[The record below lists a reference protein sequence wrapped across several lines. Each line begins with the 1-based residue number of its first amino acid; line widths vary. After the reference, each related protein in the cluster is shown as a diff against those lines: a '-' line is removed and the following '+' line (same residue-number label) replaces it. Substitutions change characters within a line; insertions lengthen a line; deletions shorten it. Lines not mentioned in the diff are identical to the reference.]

1 MSSRRVLGLD
11 RTPNYVGEDEFVFTI
26 KLYHGGVLVVHPY
39 LDYLGGKVEYFDY
52 WAGDHGSM
60 LGLRQ
65 MIKSLRYDDRK
76 VQFWYKYGD
85 CTPLKIRRLD
95 RDKDVI
101 DLNFEIPKNKE
112 VEIIVEHL
120 DKENWNY
127 DVNVDYY
134 IDERVEF
141 HDNSKELEVESQ
153 KYASDG
159 RKENHFGAI
168 NITAIEENQFG
179 ARYEEQ
185 SEMDYV
191 ISEDELRS
199 LSSDSETESA
209 KPSLVYREGDVKKPG
224 FQWQSSQQVQQ
235 QINRDENSISM
246 EAQQFHGYQNSVPMV
261 VQQVQQ
267 QFYGD
272 QNL

>member
-11 RTPNYVGEDEFVFTI
+11 KTPNYVGEDEYVYTI
-26 KLYHGGVLVVHPY
+26 KLYYGGVLVVHPY

-52 WAGDHGSM
+52 WPGDHGSM

-85 CTPLKIRRLD
+85 CTSLKIRRID

-120 DKENWNY
+120 EKENWNY

-134 IDERVEF
+134 IDEELQKIYERVKC

-153 KYASDG
+153 KYASM
-159 RKENHFGAI
+159 
-168 NITAIEENQFG
+168 EEKK
-179 ARYEEQ
+179 
-185 SEMDYV
+185 
-191 ISEDELRS
+191 I
-199 LSSDSETESA
+199 
-209 KPSLVYREGDVKKPG
+209 SLVL
-224 FQWQSSQQVQQ
+224 QTILQ
-235 QINRDENSISM
+235 
-246 EAQQFHGYQNSVPMV
+246 
-261 VQQVQQ
+261 
-267 QFYGD
+267 
-272 QNL
+272 